1 MEASTVDIYH
11 AILVFLYTTRF
22 GFSLV
27 GSIFWEISFR
37 QEKLRACVYHPPSEF
52 LLFFSS
58 FLSHSMPID
67 GLSITPDFSFSFLS
81 PLAVSSA
88 YKFAICNSQFD
99 GSAYH
104 DCSVN
109 GVFLTVFFHIC
120 ELAFGH
126 SLYSGNYRIGGVLFF
141 SSPFYLLSHISF
153 LSIVGIISLLLRLTD
168 GRFFRIG
175 FGHPHNLFHF

>member
-1 MEASTVDIYH
+1 MPFWCFYILHVLGFLWSGVYSGKFLSDRKSFAH
-11 AILVFLYTTRF
+11 AYTILHLN
-22 GFSLV
+22 
-27 GSIFWEISFR
+27 SF
-37 QEKLRACVYHPPSEF
+37 F
-52 LLFFSS
+52 FFSS

-126 SLYSGNYRIGGVLFF
+126 SLYSGNYRIGGVHFF

-153 LSIVGIISLLLRLTD
+153 SFDCRDYFFTSSIDGWQIFPNRIWSPAQLVSFLTMY
-168 GRFFRIG
+168 
-175 FGHPHNLFHF
+175 L